1 MLAMDVVD
9 TLRHRESLVERELG
23 ADDREQ
29 QLLER
34 LREIYQSQGI
44 DVPDHVLAE
53 GVRALKEDRFTYAP
67 PRPGFALTLARLYVD
82 RNRWGRWVLWGL
94 AGVAAIWL
102 TYFLFVSGPRNRLL
116 RELPRQLTSLEQNI
130 TATSRDDRA
139 TDQARRLAREGQ
151 QALAAADTAAAERA
165 VADLSKLQDELN
177 QEYELR
183 IVTQG
188 STGVWRVPDLNPQA
202 RNYYIIVQ
210 AVAPDGRALTLPIV
224 SEEDG
229 RTRNVDQWGLRVD
242 EATYHSVAADKKDD
256 GIIQHNRFGV
266 KRRGHLQPEY
276 LMPTTGG
283 AITSW

>member
-1 MLAMDVVD
+1 
-9 TLRHRESLVERELG
+9 
-23 ADDREQ
+23 
-29 QLLER
+29 
-34 LREIYQSQGI
+34 
-44 DVPDHVLAE
+44 VLC
-53 GVRALKEDRFTYAP
+53 
-67 PRPGFALTLARLYVD
+67 
-82 RNRWGRWVLWGL
+82 GL

-102 TYFLFVSGPRNRLL
+102 TYVLFVSGPRNRLL

-151 QALAAADTAAAERA
+151 QALAASDTAAAERA

-183 IVTQG
+183 IITQG

-229 RTRNVDQWGLRVD
+229 RTRNVDKWGLRVD